1 MQHHSPSLH
10 LKGHWLAEAEFESVC
25 LAKVTIEQ
33 GRITM
38 YPAT

>member
-1 MQHHSPSLH
+1 M
-10 LKGHWLAEAEFESVC
+10 AEAEFESVC